1 MTPRITRR
9 GLGLA
14 AAGLALG
21 APGIARAQAITIN
34 LGHVLSATSAYQV
47 IFERYKELAAQ
58 RTNGRVTV
66 NIQGG
71 GAAGNEGRLIQS
83 LRTGVIDG
91 AFVGGSSLETVVR
104 DFRVL
109 SLPYVFDD
117 HPQANRVLQ
126 GAVGEQ
132 LLRELDSLGMIGLG
146 FGAIFER
153 NIASRRPVRTPAD
166 LQGLK
171 IRVLQTPG
179 FVEAY
184 RVLGTQATPMAYGEV
199 FLALQNGVVDALE
212 ISNDAIVADRFVEGR
227 DRGRGGGDRSGEIG
241 RQFAE
246 GGVGFGRRL
255 LLQAD
260 GADQDGR
267 EAFRADREQKPGAF
281 GLRAPETVGGD
292 LDGAERVGF
301 GAGGLGHV
309 VKCGDVGRQ
318 PPVPRDR
325 RARPSTPRARVK
337 GRPGAGLRCAT
348 G

>member
-1 MTPRITRR
+1 MTTITRR

-14 AAGLALG
+14 AAGLAL
-21 APGIARAQAITIN
+21 ATPGVACAQAITMN

-47 IFERYKELAAQ
+47 IFERFKELAAE

-104 DFRVL
+104 DYRVL

-126 GAVGEQ
+126 GAVGEDMLA
-132 LLRELDSLGMIGLG
+132 LLEPLGMLGLG

-153 NIASRRPVRTPAD
+153 NIAGRRPIRTPAD

-212 ISNDAIVADRFVEGR
+212 ISSDAVVADRFVEVIQR
-227 DRGRGGGDRSGEIG
+227 YALTKVHQSTTVFAVSGA
-241 RQFAE
+241 R
-246 GGVGFGRRL
+246 
-255 LLQAD
+255 
-260 GADQDGR
+260 
-267 EAFRADREQKPGAF
+267 FRALPADVQAT
-281 GLRAPETVGGD
+281 LRTAAKE
-292 LDGAERVGF
+292 AIRH
-301 GAGGLGHV
+301 GLGKHEELNV
-309 VKCGDVGRQ
+309 AGLATV
-318 PPVPRDR
+318 
-325 RARPSTPRARVK
+325 RARGITVHEPDLEPFKVIARRSYDAILAEAPNGRAWVEKINAAKR
-337 GRPGAGLRCAT
+337 AA
-348 G
+348 

>member
-1 MTPRITRR
+1 MTTITRR
-9 GLGLA
+9 GLGMA
-14 AAGLALG
+14 AAGIALAT
-21 APGIARAQAITIN
+21 PGVARAQAITMN

-47 IFERYKELAAQ
+47 IFERFKELAAQ

-104 DFRVL
+104 DYRVL

-126 GAVGEQ
+126 GAVGEEM
-132 LLRELDSLGMIGLG
+132 LGLLDSLGMMGLG

-153 NIASRRPVRTPAD
+153 NIASRRPIRTPAD

-212 ISNDAIVADRFVEGR
+212 ISSDAIVADRFVEVIQHYALTKIHQSTTVFAV
-227 DRGRGGGDRSGEIG
+227 SGA
-241 RQFAE
+241 R
-246 GGVGFGRRL
+246 
-255 LLQAD
+255 
-260 GADQDGR
+260 
-267 EAFRADREQKPGAF
+267 FRALPADVQATLRTAAKEAIQHGLVAHDRLNVE
-281 GLRAPETVGGD
+281 GLATV
-292 LDGAERVGF
+292 
-301 GAGGLGHV
+301 
-309 VKCGDVGRQ
+309 
-318 PPVPRDR
+318 
-325 RARPSTPRARVK
+325 RARGVTVHEPDLEPFKVIARRSYDTILAEAPNGRAWVEKINAAKRQ
-337 GRPGAGLRCAT
+337 A
-348 G
+348 

>member
-1 MTPRITRR
+1 MTTITRR

-14 AAGLALG
+14 VAGFTLA
-21 APGIARAQAITIN
+21 APGIARAQAITMN

-47 IFERYKELAAQ
+47 IFERFKELAAQ

-109 SLPYVFDD
+109 SLPYIFDD

-126 GAVGEQ
+126 GPVGEQ
-132 LLRELDSLGMIGLG
+132 LLRELDALGMMGLG

-153 NIASRRPVRTPAD
+153 NIAGRRAIRTPAD

-184 RVLGTQATPMAYGEV
+184 RVLGTQPTPMAYGEV

-212 ISNDAIVADRFVEGR
+212 ISNDAVVADRFVEV
-227 DRGRGGGDRSGEIG
+227 I
-241 RQFAE
+241 QHFALTKIHQSTT
-246 GGVGFGRRL
+246 VFAVSAARFRAL
-255 LLQAD
+255 PADVQATLRT
-260 GADQDGR
+260 AAR
-267 EAFRADREQKPGAF
+267 EAIQHGLAAHDRLNVE
-281 GLRAPETVGGD
+281 GLAAV
-292 LDGAERVGF
+292 
-301 GAGGLGHV
+301 
-309 VKCGDVGRQ
+309 
-318 PPVPRDR
+318 
-325 RARPSTPRARVK
+325 RARGVAVTEPDLEPFKVIARRSYDTILAEAPNGRAWVERINAAK
-337 GRPGAGLRCAT
+337 RAA
-348 G
+348 

>member
-1 MTPRITRR
+1 MTIITRR
-9 GLGLA
+9 GLGMATAAVALA
-14 AAGLALG
+14 A
-21 APGIARAQAITIN
+21 PGVARAQAITMN

-47 IFERYKELAAQ
+47 IFDRFKELAAQ

-104 DFRVL
+104 DYRVL
-109 SLPYVFDD
+109 SLPYIFDD
-117 HPQANRVLQ
+117 HPQANRILQ
-126 GAVGEQ
+126 GPVGQEMM
-132 LLRELDSLGMIGLG
+132 GMLEPLNLMGIG

-153 NIASRRPVRTPAD
+153 NIASRRAIRTPAD

-212 ISNDAIVADRFVEGR
+212 ISSDAVVADRFVEVVQHYALTKIHQ
-227 DRGRGGGDRSGEIG
+227 STTV
-241 RQFAE
+241 FA
-246 GGVGFGRRL
+246 VS
-255 LLQAD
+255 QA
-260 GADQDGR
+260 R
-267 EAFRADREQKPGAF
+267 FRALPADVQAILRTAAKEAIQHGLAAHDRLNVE
-281 GLRAPETVGGD
+281 GLATV
-292 LDGAERVGF
+292 
-301 GAGGLGHV
+301 
-309 VKCGDVGRQ
+309 
-318 PPVPRDR
+318 
-325 RARPSTPRARVK
+325 RARGVAVTEPDLAPFKAVALRSYETILAEAPNGRAWVDRINAAK
-337 GRPGAGLRCAT
+337 SQA
-348 G
+348 

>member
-1 MTPRITRR
+1 MTSLTRR

-14 AAGLALG
+14 TLGATLA
-21 APGIARAQAITIN
+21 APGIARAQAISMT
-34 LGHVLSATSAYQV
+34 LGHVLSPTSAYQV
-47 IFERYKELAAQ
+47 IFARFAELAAQ

-66 NIQGG
+66 TIQGG

-126 GAVGEQ
+126 GPVGTEMLA
-132 LLRELDSLGMIGLG
+132 LLEPLGMQGLG

-153 NIASRRPVRTPAD
+153 NIAGRRAIRTPAD
-166 LQGLK
+166 MQGLK

-212 ISNDAIVADRFVEGR
+212 ISSDAVVADRFVEVIQHYALTKIHQSTTVFAVSRAKFAALPADVQATLRTAAKEAITHGLAAH
-227 DRGRGGGDRSGEIG
+227 DRLNV
-241 RQFAE
+241 E
-246 GGVGFGRRL
+246 GLAAV
-255 LLQAD
+255 
-260 GADQDGR
+260 
-267 EAFRADREQKPGAF
+267 
-281 GLRAPETVGGD
+281 
-292 LDGAERVGF
+292 
-301 GAGGLGHV
+301 
-309 VKCGDVGRQ
+309 
-318 PPVPRDR
+318 
-325 RARPSTPRARVK
+325 RARGVTVHEPDLEPFKVVARRSYDAILAEAPNGRAWVERINAAK
-337 GRPGAGLRCAT
+337 TAA
-348 G
+348 

>member
-1 MTPRITRR
+1 MTTITRR
-9 GLGLA
+9 GLGMATAAVALA
-14 AAGLALG
+14 A
-21 APGIARAQAITIN
+21 PGVARAQAITMN

-47 IFERYKELAAQ
+47 IFDRFKELAAQ

-109 SLPYVFDD
+109 SLPYAFDD

-126 GAVGEQ
+126 GRVGEDMLA
-132 LLRELDSLGMIGLG
+132 LLEPLGMTGLG

-153 NIASRRPVRTPAD
+153 NIASRRPIRTPAD

-212 ISNDAIVADRFVEGR
+212 ISSDAIVADRFVEVVQHYALTKIHQ
-227 DRGRGGGDRSGEIG
+227 STTV
-241 RQFAE
+241 FA
-246 GGVGFGRRL
+246 VS
-255 LLQAD
+255 QA
-260 GADQDGR
+260 R
-267 EAFRADREQKPGAF
+267 FRALPADVQAILRTAAKEAIQHGLAAHDRLNVE
-281 GLRAPETVGGD
+281 GLATV
-292 LDGAERVGF
+292 
-301 GAGGLGHV
+301 
-309 VKCGDVGRQ
+309 
-318 PPVPRDR
+318 
-325 RARPSTPRARVK
+325 RARGVAVTEPDLAPFKAVALRSYDTILAEAPN
-337 GRPGAGLRCAT
+337 GRSWVDRINAAKSQA
-348 G
+348 